1 MKKYKVKYSGF
12 VYVMANNADEALDMA
27 QDGDTV
33 YEESEWEHAI
43 LVGDFCVDLEG

>member
-12 VYVMANNADEALDMA
+12 VYVMANNEYEALDMA

-33 YEESEWEHAI
+33 YEESEWEHAT